1 MLPDILSIS
10 PSASGFRRGFAS
22 LGGVVSLDSK
32 ARKDAQNKE
41 RYKSL
46 PFLQGMIPPSQCRAL
61 SGI

>member
-10 PSASGFRRGFAS
+10 PSASDFRRGFAS
-22 LGGVVSLDSK
+22 LGGIVSLDLK

-46 PFLQGMIPPSQCRAL
+46 PFLLDSSISVQGT
-61 SGI
+61 